1 MNLIKINQKMHLRVY
16 AGNDSAVKRN
26 EAVVIDLPGKLYILK
41 LMANFNI
48 VANIYSKSI
57 CKVP

>member
-1 MNLIKINQKMHLRVY
+1 MNLMKINQKMHLRVY

-26 EAVVIDLPGKLYILK
+26 EAVAIDLPGKLYILK
-41 LMANFNI
+41 LMVNFHI

-57 CKVP
+57 